1 MEIEKEKMGTLLEK
15 LTEKVDDLSPSPEEK
30 DKFIKN
36 IVSMVE
42 NDLTEDEKVT
52 LYKQVFEQLSYK
64 RMVEQPDFMIRQSNV
79 RLRGIFFSGILVL
92 ILIIIAGV
100 LFSNSPLITNL
111 HNYIMNI
118 FEIANID

>member
-1 MEIEKEKMGTLLEK
+1 MEIEKEKMSTLLEK
-15 LTEKVDDLSPSPEEK
+15 LNEKVDDLSPSPEEK
-30 DKFIKN
+30 DKFIRN

-42 NDLTEDEKVT
+42 NDLTEEEKVT

-118 FEIANID
+118 FEIANIE